1 MPTEAAD
8 PTAEAQTGSALIL
21 EKMNRP
27 TVQLVSSAAFPR
39 ALFAE
44 SGGRLPVWELPT
56 DVNGAVTVGADAL
69 GEQFLSIVKKLMGGG
84 GAHTWDAP
92 APGGVYASSMEIQM
106 ERG

>member
-1 MPTEAAD
+1 
-8 PTAEAQTGSALIL
+8 
-21 EKMNRP
+21 MNRP

-69 GEQFLSIVKKLMGGG
+69 GEQFLSIMKKLLWGGG
-84 GAHTWDAP
+84 SHVGRSRSRWGLRFVHGDTDGMW
-92 APGGVYASSMEIQM
+92 IQK
-106 ERG
+106 